1 MKSVAGLIFG
11 AAVVFAEEGLKDGEV
26 DGVKGGDTEGEKQF
40 FGSGFRRF
48 YIRPFPLPTNHY
60 PSGTTVANAY
70 SARVIAD
77 RWLAA
82 QNQDQEERVLALVS
96 DGFFVKNNGQK
107 TEDFKSLKEGF
118 ACPFSWTH
126 GGCTAEDVEEDL
138 TGDDKCHSLY
148 TVETSFTAKSDGFIA
163 EYEYHDRDNNSGRC
177 VYEASLL
184 SLQVNRYGKAINA
197 RYYRANTNMNCDDDE
212 YRGGGEF
219 ERRAWDQGADYC

>member
-1 MKSVAGLIFG
+1 MKSVASLIFG
-11 AAVVFAEEGLKDGEV
+11 AAVVFAEEGVQGEV
-26 DGVKGGDTEGEKQF
+26 DSEDKQF

-82 QNQDQEERVLALVS
+82 QNQDAEERVLALVS
-96 DGFFVKNNGQK
+96 DGFFVKNNGKKSQEFK
-107 TEDFKSLKEGF
+107 TLKEGF

-126 GGCTAEDVEEDL
+126 GSCTFEDFEDPAI
-138 TGDDKCHSLY
+138 TDTCHDTY

-177 VYEASLL
+177 AFEASLL

-197 RYYRANTNMNCDDDE
+197 RYYRANTNINCDEDD
-212 YRGGGEF
+212 YRNGNEF
-219 ERRAWDQGADYC
+219 ERRDWEQGDEYCRQS